1 MIRLMDMVHIF
12 ILMEPS
18 MKVIGGKISKMVK
31 VKRRGLM
38 EPVIKVITNRERN
51 LVMVNL
57 NGQMDQSMKDSSL
70 KIIFMEKVYWS

>member
-12 ILMEPS
+12 TQMERS
-18 MKVIGGKISKMVK
+18 MKDIGGKINKMVK

-38 EPVIKVITNRERN
+38 EPVIKVIINRERS

-57 NGQMDQSMKDSSL
+57 NGQMGQSMKDSSL